1 MNIISSKDDL
11 SRNLAILLWGP
22 AGSRKTETPLR
33 YFPYPLV
40 IDTEGKAHHAI
51 GVDGVQEF
59 LLAQTKD
66 VYEILDVL
74 EQLAAGE
81 IKFPDGNPVQ
91 TVAIDS
97 ASVLWAVRQ
106 EAGSLMA
113 ERRAKRYKGNVNPD
127 DVTMTMLDWTKVKRP
142 LKRLMTK
149 LNNSP
154 VKYFFIISREKPLY
168 EEVQQGGKKELK
180 RVGETPDLQRGI
192 DYEVDVAF
200 RYLPGDPWM
209 CEVTRTRGLLQQIMP
224 SGTQFSEFPYE
235 TLLDYATGT
244 GLVQQ
249 DEIEVAASQAEKDR
263 TKTKHDLVEYGKEK
277 GLTAKDIADAL
288 KGAKMDFNE
297 EQWDE
302 MKEVVDDFVQE
313 NDDGDGDADGADDSP
328 VSTE

>member
-11 SRNLAILLWGP
+11 SRKLAILLWGP

-168 EEVQQGGKKELK
+168 EEVKE
-180 RVGETPDLQRGI
+180 D
-192 DYEVDVAF
+192 
-200 RYLPGDPWM
+200 
-209 CEVTRTRGLLQQIMP
+209 
-224 SGTQFSEFPYE
+224 
-235 TLLDYATGT
+235 
-244 GLVQQ
+244 
-249 DEIEVAASQAEKDR
+249 
-263 TKTKHDLVEYGKEK
+263 KE
-277 GLTAKDIADAL
+277 
-288 KGAKMDFNE
+288 
-297 EQWDE
+297 
-302 MKEVVDDFVQE
+302 
-313 NDDGDGDADGADDSP
+313 
-328 VSTE
+328 